1 MSETIAFRL
10 NGTEVAFTAAP
21 DTRLI
26 DLIREEAGATAT
38 KAACRIGRCGSC
50 LVLKDGEAVNS
61 CLVMAYQLEGTTI
74 VSAEG
79 LAAVPAAEIV
89 RAALIADVSFQCGY
103 CAPGFTIALTALL
116 SQNPAP
122 DDEAIHTALEGNI
135 CRCTGY
141 LSILRGAKAA
151 VAALAGRSASEQDN
165 PS

>member
-1 MSETIAFRL
+1 MSGTVTFRL
-10 NGTEVAFTAAP
+10 NGTEVAFAAAP
-21 DTRLI
+21 DTRLV

-38 KAACRIGRCGSC
+38 KAACRIGRCGAC
-50 LVLKDGEAVNS
+50 MVLKDGEAVNA
-61 CLVMAYQLEGTTI
+61 CLVMAYQIDGAEI

-79 LAAVPAAEIV
+79 LAAKPEAEIIRKAMIDEV
-89 RAALIADVSFQCGY
+89 AFQCGY

-116 SQNPAP
+116 AESPAP
-122 DDEAIHTALEGNI
+122 DDEAIRTALEGNI

-151 VAALAGRSASEQDN
+151 VAALARRSTSEQDN